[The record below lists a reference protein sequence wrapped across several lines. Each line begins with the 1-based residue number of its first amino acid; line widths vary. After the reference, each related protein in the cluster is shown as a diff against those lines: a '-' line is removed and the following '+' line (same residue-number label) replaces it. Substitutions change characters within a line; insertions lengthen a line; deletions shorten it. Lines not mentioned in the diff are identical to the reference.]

1 MLHELAS
8 SLGRHLATIPSPGK
22 WPGQVLS
29 RYPILESRTF
39 SHFTW
44 DVPVPPLSR
53 CAGAVRVQLCDAHRM
68 WVFVLHLHPSDGEI
82 RKVEADIV
90 CQCVEQLLREED
102 EMVILGDFN
111 CERDEPVHVRLA
123 SLGFLNAMEAVGG
136 GLRPTVDTAGKKIK
150 RAIDHIYVSP
160 HLADRLIAARIVDTP
175 ASATTSRAAGAW
187 DLRSPSGHRRS
198 ALGSNRLQRR
208 QSMPKLQPSEQAL
221 RRLFLVPVD
230 VQVQTRVPEHC
241 EVMHSMKRSVKLPPS
256 WRREGAVGLC

>member
-1 MLHELAS
+1 MRIGTYNIFQFKGYPEEEAGQALGPLDNPARVEHFRRVFEKLDCDILALQEGGAPTHMLHELAS

-160 HLADRLIAARIVDTP
+160 HLADRLIAARVVDTLGFRHDEPRQPGTWDHSDHLPVIVD
-175 ASATTSRAAGAW
+175 
-187 DLRSPSGHRRS
+187 LR
-198 ALGSNRLQRR
+198 
-208 QSMPKLQPSEQAL
+208 
-221 RRLFLVPVD
+221 
-230 VQVQTRVPEHC
+230 
-241 EVMHSMKRSVKLPPS
+241 
-256 WRREGAVGLC
+256 